1 VRQFQF
7 EDYGK
12 FDGDDQEDSNESEP
26 VEEETMK

>member
-12 FDGDDQEDSNESEP
+12 FDEDDQAESGEPEP